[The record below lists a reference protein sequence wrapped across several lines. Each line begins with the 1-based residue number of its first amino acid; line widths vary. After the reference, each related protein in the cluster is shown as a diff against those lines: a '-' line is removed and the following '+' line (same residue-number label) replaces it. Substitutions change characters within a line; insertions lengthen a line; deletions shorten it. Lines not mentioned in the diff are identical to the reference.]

1 MGNDDW
7 LAAAS
12 TIAKG
17 AGRRSWS
24 LSTLSNPFFLMSGLQ
39 LHINTAL
46 DKAYI
51 AVSDDGQILGY
62 LDNLQQKEH
71 ASFLQP
77 AIRDVLLSVNKKV
90 RELSS
95 ISVIHGPGSYT
106 GLRVGL
112 SAAKGICYA
121 CQIPLIC
128 ISTLDWLAV
137 PHLNTGFDCII
148 PMIDARRMEV
158 FTAAFNNS
166 LQPLLSPCAMVLDDR
181 SFENIL
187 PERKTIFTGNGAFK
201 VSQHIRDQYH
211 CEFSAA
217 CSGAEEQA
225 KMAKM
230 MFEQRLFADL
240 IYAEPYY
247 LKAFFT
253 TANI

>member
-1 MGNDDW
+1 
-7 LAAAS
+7 
-12 TIAKG
+12 
-17 AGRRSWS
+17 
-24 LSTLSNPFFLMSGLQ
+24 MSGLQ

-46 DKAYI
+46 NKAYI
-51 AVSDDGQILGY
+51 AVSLDGQILGY
-62 LDNLQQKEH
+62 TENLQQKEH

-77 AIRDVLLSVNKKV
+77 AIRDLLLSLNKKV

-95 ISVIHGPGSYT
+95 ISVVYGPGSYT

-112 SAAKGICYA
+112 AAAKGICYA

-128 ISTLDWLAV
+128 ISTLEWLAV
-137 PHLNTGFDCII
+137 PHLNKGFDCII

-166 LQPLLSPCAMVLDDR
+166 LQPLLSPCALTLDDN
-181 SFENIL
+181 SFNDIL
-187 PERKTIFTGNGAFK
+187 PEKKTMFTGNGAFK
-201 VSQHIRDQYH
+201 VSQHIRDQYD
-211 CEFSAA
+211 CECTPV

-225 KMAKM
+225 LLAKM

-240 IYAEPYY
+240 VYAEPYY

>member
-1 MGNDDW
+1 
-7 LAAAS
+7 
-12 TIAKG
+12 
-17 AGRRSWS
+17 
-24 LSTLSNPFFLMSGLQ
+24 MSGLQ

-51 AVSDDGQILGY
+51 AVSLDGQTLGY
-62 LDNLQQKEH
+62 MENLQQKEH

-77 AIRDVLLSVNKKV
+77 AIKDLLLSLNKKV

-95 ISVIHGPGSYT
+95 ISVVYGPGSYT

-112 SAAKGICYA
+112 AAAKGICYA

-128 ISTLDWLAV
+128 ISTLEWLAV
-137 PHLNTGFDCII
+137 PHLNKGFDCII

-166 LQPLLSPCAMVLDDR
+166 LQPLLSPCALILDDN
-181 SFENIL
+181 SFSDIL
-187 PERKTIFTGNGAFK
+187 PEKKTMFTGSGAFK
-201 VSQHIRDQYH
+201 VSQHIRDQYD
-211 CEFSAA
+211 CECTPV

-225 KMAKM
+225 ILAKM

>member
-1 MGNDDW
+1 
-7 LAAAS
+7 
-12 TIAKG
+12 
-17 AGRRSWS
+17 
-24 LSTLSNPFFLMSGLQ
+24 MSGLQ

-51 AVSDDGQILGY
+51 AVSLDGQILGY
-62 LDNLQQKEH
+62 MENLQQKEH

-77 AIRDVLLSVNKKV
+77 AIKDLLLN
-90 RELSS
+90 
-95 ISVIHGPGSYT
+95 GPGSYT

-112 SAAKGICYA
+112 AAAKGICYA

-128 ISTLDWLAV
+128 ISTLEWLAV
-137 PHLNTGFDCII
+137 PHLNKGFDCII

-166 LQPLLSPCAMVLDDR
+166 LQPLLSPCALILDDY
-181 SFENIL
+181 SFSDIL
-187 PERKTIFTGNGAFK
+187 PEKKTMFTGSGAFK
-201 VSQHIRDQYH
+201 VSQHIRDQYD
-211 CEFSAA
+211 CECTPV

-225 KMAKM
+225 ILAKM

>member
-1 MGNDDW
+1 
-7 LAAAS
+7 
-12 TIAKG
+12 
-17 AGRRSWS
+17 
-24 LSTLSNPFFLMSGLQ
+24 MSGLQ

-51 AVSDDGQILGY
+51 AVSLDGQILGY
-62 LDNLQQKEH
+62 MENLQQKEH

-77 AIRDVLLSVNKKV
+77 AIKDILVSLNKKV

-95 ISVIHGPGSYT
+95 ISAVYGPGSYT

-112 SAAKGICYA
+112 AAAKGICYA

-128 ISTLDWLAV
+128 ISTLEWLAV
-137 PHLNTGFDCII
+137 PHLHKGFDCII

-166 LQPLLSPCAMVLDDR
+166 LQPLLPSCAMVLDDN
-181 SFENIL
+181 SFSDIL
-187 PERKTIFTGNGAFK
+187 PEKKTMFTGNGAFK
-201 VSQHIRDQYH
+201 VSQHIRDQYD
-211 CEFSAA
+211 CESTPV
-217 CSGAEEQA
+217 CSGAEEQVVLA
-225 KMAKM
+225 KT

-240 IYAEPYY
+240 VYAEPYY

>member
-1 MGNDDW
+1 
-7 LAAAS
+7 
-12 TIAKG
+12 
-17 AGRRSWS
+17 
-24 LSTLSNPFFLMSGLQ
+24 MSGLQ

-51 AVSDDGQILGY
+51 AVSQDGQILGY
-62 LDNLQQKEH
+62 MENLQQKEH

-77 AIRDVLLSVNKKV
+77 SIRDILLSLNKKV

-95 ISVIHGPGSYT
+95 ISVVYGPGSYT

-112 SAAKGICYA
+112 AAAKGICYA

-128 ISTLDWLAV
+128 ISTLEWLAV
-137 PHLNTGFDCII
+137 PHLNKGFDCII

-158 FTAAFNNS
+158 FIAAFNNS
-166 LQPLLSPCAMVLDDR
+166 LQPLLSPCALVLDDN
-181 SFENIL
+181 SFSDIL
-187 PERKTIFTGNGAFK
+187 PEKKTMFTGNGAFK
-201 VSQHIRDQYH
+201 VSQHIRDQYD
-211 CEFSAA
+211 CE
-217 CSGAEEQA
+217 CTPVGSGAEEQA
-225 KMAKM
+225 LLAKM

-240 IYAEPYY
+240 VYAEPYY

>member
-1 MGNDDW
+1 
-7 LAAAS
+7 
-12 TIAKG
+12 
-17 AGRRSWS
+17 
-24 LSTLSNPFFLMSGLQ
+24 MSELH

-46 DKAYI
+46 DKAYV
-51 AVSDDGQILGY
+51 AVSRDGRILAY
-62 LDNLQQKEH
+62 KENLQQKEH

-77 AIRDVLLSVNKKV
+77 AIRDIFLSLNKKLQ
-90 RELSS
+90 ELSS

-121 CQIPLIC
+121 CEIPLIC
-128 ISTLDWLAV
+128 ISTLEWLTV
-137 PHLNTGFDCII
+137 PHLKKGYDCII

-166 LQPLLSPCAMVLDDR
+166 LQPLLSPCAMVLDDD
-181 SFENIL
+181 SFKNIL
-187 PERKTIFTGNGAFK
+187 PGKKTMFTGNGAFK
-201 VSQHIRDQYH
+201 ISQHIRDQYD
-211 CEFSAA
+211 CECTAV

-225 KMAKM
+225 QLAKM

-240 IYAEPYY
+240 VYVEPYY

>member
-1 MGNDDW
+1 
-7 LAAAS
+7 
-12 TIAKG
+12 
-17 AGRRSWS
+17 
-24 LSTLSNPFFLMSGLQ
+24 MSGLQ

-46 DKAYI
+46 NKAYI
-51 AVSDDGQILGY
+51 AVSLDGQILGY
-62 LDNLQQKEH
+62 MENLQQKEH

-77 AIRDVLLSVNKKV
+77 AIRDLLLSLNKKV

-95 ISVIHGPGSYT
+95 ISVVYGPGSYT

-112 SAAKGICYA
+112 AAAKGICYA

-128 ISTLDWLAV
+128 ISTLEWLAV
-137 PHLNTGFDCII
+137 PHLNKGFDCII

-166 LQPLLSPCAMVLDDR
+166 LQPLLSPCALILDDN
-181 SFENIL
+181 SFNDIL
-187 PERKTIFTGNGAFK
+187 PEKKTMFTGNGAFK
-201 VSQHIRDQYH
+201 VSQHIRDQYD
-211 CEFSAA
+211 CECTPV

-225 KMAKM
+225 LLAKM

-240 IYAEPYY
+240 VYAEPYY

>member
-1 MGNDDW
+1 
-7 LAAAS
+7 
-12 TIAKG
+12 
-17 AGRRSWS
+17 
-24 LSTLSNPFFLMSGLQ
+24 MSGLQ

-51 AVSDDGQILGY
+51 AVSQDDQILGY
-62 LDNLQQKEH
+62 MENLQQKEH

-77 AIRDVLLSVNKKV
+77 AIRDLLLSLNKKV

-95 ISVIHGPGSYT
+95 ISVVYGPGSYT

-112 SAAKGICYA
+112 AAAKGICYA

-128 ISTLDWLAV
+128 ISTLEWLTV
-137 PHLNTGFDCII
+137 PHLNKGFDCII

-166 LQPLLSPCAMVLDDR
+166 LQPLLSPCALVLDDN
-181 SFENIL
+181 SFSDIL
-187 PERKTIFTGNGAFK
+187 PEKKTMFTGNGAFK
-201 VSQHIRDQYH
+201 VSQHIRDQYD
-211 CEFSAA
+211 CECTPV

-225 KMAKM
+225 LLAKM

-240 IYAEPYY
+240 VYVEPYY

>member
-1 MGNDDW
+1 
-7 LAAAS
+7 
-12 TIAKG
+12 
-17 AGRRSWS
+17 
-24 LSTLSNPFFLMSGLQ
+24 MSGLQ

-51 AVSDDGQILGY
+51 AVSLDGQILGY
-62 LDNLQQKEH
+62 LENLQQKEH

-77 AIRDVLLSVNKKV
+77 AIKDLFLSLNKKV

-95 ISVIHGPGSYT
+95 ISVVNGPGSYT

-112 SAAKGICYA
+112 AAAKGICYA

-128 ISTLDWLAV
+128 ISTLEWLAV
-137 PHLNTGFDCII
+137 PHLNKGFDCII

-166 LQPLLSPCAMVLDDR
+166 LQPLLSPCALVLDDN
-181 SFENIL
+181 SFSDIL
-187 PERKTIFTGNGAFK
+187 PEKKTMFTGSGAFK
-201 VSQHIRDQYH
+201 VSQHIRDQYD
-211 CEFSAA
+211 CECTPV

-225 KMAKM
+225 ILAKM

-240 IYAEPYY
+240 VYAEPYY